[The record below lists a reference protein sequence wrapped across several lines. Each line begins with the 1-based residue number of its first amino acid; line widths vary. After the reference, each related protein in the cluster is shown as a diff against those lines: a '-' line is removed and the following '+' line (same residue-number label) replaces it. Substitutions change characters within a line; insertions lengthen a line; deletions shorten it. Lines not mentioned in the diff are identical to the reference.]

1 MDLLVKVIEVVRVI
15 GGITITGEIRVRL
28 PIRDGLDRLVSWGF
42 GRSDAVAKE
51 VAPTEDAH

>member
-1 MDLLVKVIEVVRVI
+1 VDLLVKVIEVIRVI
-15 GGITITGEIRVRL
+15 GGVAITGVIRVRL
-28 PIRDGLDRLVSWGF
+28 PIRDGLDRLASWGF